1 MKRRRW
7 LAPDVAMP
15 FLFVP
20 SLMRTI
26 LVAVIVLFA
35 AKAFATDCVPFAEAR
50 QHLGKTQCIRGTVLH
65 VQDGGDGVTLL
76 AFCEDNETCPFT
88 VVVFP
93 GDLKQVGDVR
103 RLAGKAIEING
114 TVEEYDERAE
124 IILRHPQQLV
134 DGASLL
140 APLPKDA
147 YLAPALPTAYDVE
160 RQGHYSAG
168 KFKHPKKAKK
178 QTRKKQGQPIDIED
192 PEEPQ

>member
-1 MKRRRW
+1 MKRRHW
-7 LAPDVAMP
+7 LAPVVAMP

-26 LVAVIVLFA
+26 LAAVAILFA
-35 AKAFATDCVPFAEAR
+35 GQAFAADCVPFAEAR

-76 AFCEDNETCPFT
+76 DFCEDSETCPFT

-103 RLAGKAIEING
+103 QLTGRAIEING

-124 IILRHPQQLV
+124 IILRHPQQLG

-140 APLPKDA
+140 SPLPKDA
-147 YLAPALPTAYDVE
+147 YLTPALPAAYDVE
-160 RQGHYSAG
+160 RHGHYSAG

-178 QTRKKQGQPIDIED
+178 QKHKKQGRPIDIED